1 MKYVSVSDARR
12 NLASLVDQ
20 VERTI
25 VVRNN
30 KPVAAILHMDDFE
43 ALLSAQARARDPE
56 RVLRLLEARREVE
69 EGRPGATV
77 DFSRGSAEE
86 LLDLAREAPARPAKN
101 MSRKRS
107 KTR

>member
-43 ALLSAQARARDPE
+43 ALLTAQARARDPE
-56 RVLRLLEARREVE
+56 RLLRIAEARRDAE
-69 EGRPGATV
+69 EGRPGATI

-86 LLDLAREAPARPAKN
+86 LLDLVKEAAARRAKETA
-101 MSRKRS
+101 RKRPS
-107 KTR
+107 RR

>member
-12 NLASLVDQ
+12 NLANLVDQ

-43 ALLSAQARARDPE
+43 ALVSAQARARDPE
-56 RVLRLLEARREVE
+56 QLLRLVEARREVE
-69 EGRPGATV
+69 EGPPGATV

-86 LLDLAREAPARPAKN
+86 LLDLAEEAAARRARET
-101 MSRKRS
+101 SRKPSSPR
-107 KTR
+107 